1 MTKANSSAIHRPA
14 DRLSGIALSEI
25 VQISERARQ
34 MRAEGRDV
42 IALSTGEPDFPTP
55 PEVIEAAHQA
65 ALAGQTRYTP
75 TAGTPDLR
83 AEVAR
88 LAGTDPT
95 NVIISTGAKQVLAN
109 TMLATLNPGDEVI
122 MPAPF
127 WTSYAD
133 IVRMAGGTPVVLPCP
148 LSQSFKLTPEQLSD
162 AITPQTRWLMLN
174 SPSNPSGAIYTAG
187 EYTQLAETLAAH
199 PQVWVV
205 ADEIYEH
212 LSYTPFTSFAEA
224 APHLR
229 NRTLIV
235 NGVSKA
241 WSMTGWR
248 IGWGIGPAELIRD
261 MISVQGQTTSG
272 APSVSQAAA
281 LAALQSDR
289 QLLEDRRTTFLARRD
304 ATIDGLNAIPG
315 LTCPA
320 PDGAFYAFPD
330 CSALIEGRFENDAA
344 LCQWLLEETGVA
356 LVPGRAFGMP
366 GHVRLSFA
374 YAESQIREALT
385 RMKTAIDRLT
395 SAPSTAFAGHTG

>member
-1 MTKANSSAIHRPA
+1 MTKANSSAAHRPA
-14 DRLSGIALSEI
+14 TRLSGIALSEI

-88 LAGTDPT
+88 QAGAEPA

-148 LSQSFKLTPEQLSD
+148 LSQNFKLTPEQLGD

-174 SPSNPSGAIYTAG
+174 SPSNPSGAIYSAE
-187 EYTQLAETLAAH
+187 EYAQLADILDAH
-199 PQVWVV
+199 PHVWVV

-212 LSYTPFTSFAEA
+212 LSYTPFTSFADA

-229 NRTLIV
+229 DRTIIV

-261 MISVQGQTTSG
+261 MTSVQGQITSG
-272 APSVSQAAA
+272 ASSVSQAAA

-289 QLLEDRRTTFLARRD
+289 QILEDRRATFLARRD

-330 CSALIEGRFENDAA
+330 CSELIEGRFDNDAA

-385 RMKTAIDRLT
+385 RMETAIDRLT
-395 SAPSTAFAGHTG
+395 SAPSAAFADHTG

>member
-1 MTKANSSAIHRPA
+1 MTKPNSSTTHRPA

-65 ALAGQTRYTP
+65 ALNGQTRYTP
-75 TAGTPDLR
+75 TGGTPELR
-83 AEVAR
+83 AEIAR
-88 LAGTDPT
+88 RAGVEPANTL
-95 NVIISTGAKQVLAN
+95 VSTGAKQVLAN
-109 TMLATLNPGDEVI
+109 AMFATLNPGDEVI

-133 IVRMAGGTPVVLPCP
+133 IVRVAGGTPVVVPCP
-148 LSQSFKLTPEQLSD
+148 VSQGFKLTPSQLEA
-162 AITPQTRWLMLN
+162 AITSRTRWLMLN
-174 SPSNPSGAIYTAG
+174 SPSNPSGAIYSAA
-187 EYTQLAETLAAH
+187 ELSALAEALEAH
-199 PQVWVV
+199 PDVWVV

-212 LSYTPFTSFAEA
+212 LSYIPFTSLADA
-224 APHLR
+224 APQLR
-229 NRTLIV
+229 DRTLIV

-248 IGWGIGPAELIRD
+248 IGWGIGPVDLIRD
-261 MISVQGQTTSG
+261 MTAVQGQVTSG
-272 APSVSQAAA
+272 ASSVSQAGA
-281 LAALQSDR
+281 LAALQSDP
-289 QLLEDRRTTFLARRD
+289 QIVEDRRATFLARRD
-304 ATIDGLNAIPG
+304 ATVEGLNAIPG
-315 LTCPA
+315 ITCPA

-330 CSALIEGRFENDAA
+330 CSELIAKGGFDSDAA

-366 GHVRLSFA
+366 GHMRLSFA
-374 YAESQIREALT
+374 YAESQIREALS
-385 RMKTAIDRLT
+385 RMKTAVDTLMSQPRPAL
-395 SAPSTAFAGHTG
+395 AGQT